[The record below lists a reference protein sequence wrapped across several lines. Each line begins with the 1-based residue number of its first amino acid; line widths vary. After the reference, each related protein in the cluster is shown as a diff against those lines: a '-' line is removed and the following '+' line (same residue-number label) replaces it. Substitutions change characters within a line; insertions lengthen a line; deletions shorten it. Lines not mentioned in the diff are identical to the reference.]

1 MTNKVGGPQE
11 PGKGEELHKAFAPQ
25 RKPIEKVEKVKKVD
39 ETENEQRARKKFRQY
54 MGDEEEEATQNPRQ
68 PSPYETGFY
77 SMDDSHSERSIPDP
91 THSAPP
97 DVTHYEPEE
106 SHEEEALPQSKDFW
120 KNAGALPD
128 DAKKKTDY
136 LETGLRYESP
146 EDFATRQ
153 KKEKLAQGKTEATN
167 QKQKKQEKAGIYIK
181 ESNLNTPTTAKQR
194 HVEEEAKEKRSSAE
208 KIKKQKKDQI
218 PLAAPLEAQGKSTS
232 LHSQD
237 YEREGGQGSKKQKKT
252 EEIEPPSNTP
262 LPPTA
267 AMAAQTA
274 AVHAEPFLNPEI
286 LPLFFQMVG
295 TIYVLSSRPGVT
307 STEINLDSP
316 AFSSSKFYGAK
327 IILEKYATAPDS
339 FNIRLTGPQAAVTAF
354 NQNIPSLWNAFQKGR
369 FSFRIGRIDAE
380 YAIEERHLFRRK
392 SASQSKDD
400 MGGGNFQGDKHK

>member
-11 PGKGEELHKAFAPQ
+11 PGKGEDLHKAFAPQ
-25 RKPIEKVEKVKKVD
+25 RRPTPKVEKVKKVD

-54 MGDEEEEATQNPRQ
+54 MGEEDEEATQNPRQ
-68 PSPYETGFY
+68 PSPYETEFY
-77 SMDDSHSERSIPDP
+77 SVGESNQGRPLPDP

-106 SHEEEALPQSKDFW
+106 THAEEALPHSKDFW
-120 KNAGALPD
+120 GKTGALPD
-128 DAKKKTDY
+128 DAKKKPDY

-146 EDFATRQ
+146 EDFAARQ
-153 KKEKLAQGKTEATN
+153 KKEKLAQSKTETTN
-167 QKQKKQEKAGIYIK
+167 QKHKKQEKAGIYIK
-181 ESNLNTPTTAKQR
+181 ESNINTPTASKKRTL
-194 HVEEEAKEKRSSAE
+194 EEKAEEKSSSAA

-218 PLAAPLEAQGKSTS
+218 PLAAPLETQGKSTS
-232 LHSQD
+232 FHSQD
-237 YEREGGQGSKKQKKT
+237 YEREGGQGSKKQKRPQ
-252 EEIEPPSNTP
+252 EIEPPSNTP
-262 LPPTA
+262 LPPA
-267 AMAAQTA
+267 AAAAAQTA
-274 AVHAEPFLNPEI
+274 ASHAEPFLSPEI

-295 TIYVLSSRPGVT
+295 TISVLASRPGIT
-307 STEINLDSP
+307 STEITLDSP

-339 FNIRLTGPQAAVTAF
+339 FNIRLLGPQAAVTAF
-354 NQNIPSLWNAFQKGR
+354 NQNIAALWKAFQKGR

-380 YAIEERHLFRRK
+380 YGIEERHLFRRK